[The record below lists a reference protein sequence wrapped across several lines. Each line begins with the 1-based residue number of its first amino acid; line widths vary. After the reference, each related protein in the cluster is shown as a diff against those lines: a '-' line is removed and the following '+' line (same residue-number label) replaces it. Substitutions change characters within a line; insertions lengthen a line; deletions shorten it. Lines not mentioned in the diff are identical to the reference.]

1 MAALLVYST
10 RCKHSIEILNFIQST
25 PQLKQLV
32 QLHDVN
38 KSGVPPQYARQ
49 ITSVPTM
56 LTKNGK
62 ILVGKE
68 IKAFLESLMPTNFVN
83 CDLNSCRN
91 FGGSLASLDG
101 SDDSGGI
108 FLLDDYGQSL
118 QPAMTPE
125 LQSKISKPVTGGNT
139 Y

>member
-1 MAALLVYST
+1 
-10 RCKHSIEILNFIQST
+10 
-25 PQLKQLV
+25 
-32 QLHDVN
+32 
-38 KSGVPPQYARQ
+38 
-49 ITSVPTM
+49 M

-68 IKAFLESLMPTNFVN
+68 IKAFLESLLPAQFVN

-101 SDDSGGI
+101 SEESDGSI
-108 FLLDDYGQSL
+108 FLLEHYGQSL